1 MSAANKINMKHII
14 ILGDGMADL
23 PVERLGGKTLLQYA
37 HKPMMD
43 QLAKEGRC
51 GRLITVPEGFPPGS
65 EVANTAILGYD
76 LNQVYEG
83 RGPLEAASIGYE
95 MADDDFAIRCNIIT
109 LADGKIITHN
119 GGNLETDDARVLIDY
134 LNETLAKPINERA
147 GCERVKFITGIQY
160 RHLLVIKGGSK
171 HIVCAPPHDH
181 PNEEW
186 RGLLVKTEE
195 NAPVEEGR
203 MTAQQTADLI
213 NEMILKSQ
221 ELLAAHSF
229 NIERAKRGERQANS
243 IWPWSGGYRPS
254 MQTLMEQYPQVK
266 SGAVISAVDLIQ
278 GIGKYAGLRIIK
290 VSGATGLADTNYEGK
305 AEAAI
310 EALSYDDFV
319 FVHVEASDE
328 AGHDGDLELKLKT
341 IEYLDQR
348 LITPIYNEVCKWKEP
363 VCIAVLPDHLTP
375 VEMRIHVGQ
384 PVPFLIWHRG
394 IKPDE
399 VLQYDE
405 VSCVS
410 GSYGLLKLNEF
421 MQALMSI

>member
-1 MSAANKINMKHII
+1 MKHII

-23 PVERLGGKTLLQYA
+23 PVEKLGGKTLLQYA

-43 QLAKEGRC
+43 QLAREGRC

-76 LNQVYEG
+76 LNKVYEG

-109 LADGKIITHN
+109 LEDGKIITHN
-119 GGNLETDDARVLIDY
+119 GGNLETADADVLIKY
-134 LNETLAKPINERA
+134 LNEHLAKPINDRA
-147 GCERVKFITGIQY
+147 GYERVKFITGIQY
-160 RHLLVIKGGSK
+160 RHLLVIKGGNK

-186 RGLLVKTEE
+186 RPLLVKAEIPE
-195 NAPVEEGR
+195 
-203 MTAQQTADLI
+203 AQETADLI

-221 ELLAAHSF
+221 ELLAKHPF

-254 MQTLMEQYPQVK
+254 METLQQQYPEIK
-266 SGAVISAVDLIQ
+266 SGSVISAVDLIR
-278 GIGKYAGLRIIK
+278 GIGHYAGLKI
-290 VSGATGLADTNYEGK
+290 VEVEGATGLADTNYEGK
-305 AEAAI
+305 AQAAI
-310 EALSYDDFV
+310 EALKHDDFV

-328 AGHDGDLELKLKT
+328 AGHDGDLDLKLKT

-348 LITPIYNEVCKWKEP
+348 LIAPIYKEVSSWQEP
-363 VCIAVLPDHLTP
+363 VCIAILPDHLTP
-375 VEMRIHVGQ
+375 VEMRIHVGK
-384 PVPFLIWHRG
+384 PVPFLIWHRN
-394 IKPDE
+394 ITPDE
-399 VLQYDE
+399 VQRYDE

-410 GSYGLLKLNEF
+410 GAYGLLKLDEF
-421 MQALMSI
+421 MKAFMAEK